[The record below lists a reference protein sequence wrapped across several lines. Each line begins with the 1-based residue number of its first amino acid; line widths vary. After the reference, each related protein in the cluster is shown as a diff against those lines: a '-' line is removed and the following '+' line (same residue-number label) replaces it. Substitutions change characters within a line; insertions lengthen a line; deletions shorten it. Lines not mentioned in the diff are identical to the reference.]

1 MTESTFDVTFISWAR
16 DEEALS
22 HNNNGMPDCKMNFS
36 VRQPEMTKLTL
47 HKTFSYAHEVF
58 V

>member
-1 MTESTFDVTFISWAR
+1 MTESTFDVTFISCAR
-16 DEEALS
+16 DEEAPP
-22 HNNNGMPDCKMNFS
+22 HNNGMPDCKMNFT